1 MTAFNDTF
9 GIIGFSS
16 ENVGIDRR
24 IYTGLTST
32 NPQLNVSY
40 NGGRVDV
47 YLNGVKLMGNHSGQS
62 NYDYT
67 YQSTGS
73 GSAITLSTGVALVA
87 TDTIECVGYVS
98 NSSNTVTTYTPS
110 VSAGNNT
117 FTSISHTSSDL
128 LNVFLNGVLLD
139 PSDYTADASA
149 DTVAITSLASG
160 DVVHIQVIG
169 ALDHSN
175 FVPESGGTFSGNVS
189 FGDNNITNVGD
200 IALDTISSDAGTS
213 IGVTLGTDAGDDFN
227 VGSGKLVVEGDTG
240 RVGVNTSDP
249 DVTLDIHDAN
259 PAIDLYDTGTNGYC
273 RIDANGANL
282 TLHAD
287 KGGNAGSST
296 VKFGVDNSV
305 KMTIDSSGNVGIG
318 TDPNNKLHVRG
329 SDTTSCLV
337 VGNTTE
343 NTQFEVIP
351 YQDDKIILR
360 SNDGGSA
367 RNLTFET
374 GTTERM
380 RIASGGDV
388 TVSTG
393 NLVIGT
399 AGQGIN
405 FSAYAT
411 SGNPSS
417 NLLDDYEEGTWTPTL
432 LGTTTAGTYGYDTSR
447 TNGTYT
453 KIGNQVFVRG
463 VVRVNSTTT
472 AGTGEACIGGL
483 PFAPST
489 SDMGSFSRV
498 PYPLF
503 VQGGPTLSYPYI
515 FAAVENT
522 NNRVHL
528 YYQDYSSS
536 TSNPVNIGIADAD
549 KHNALWC
556 FTAHY
561 TTA

>member
-67 YQSTGS
+67 YQNTGS

-169 ALDHSN
+169 ALDHSD
-175 FVPESGGTFSGNVS
+175 FVPAGGGTFSGDVS

-200 IALDTISSDAGTS
+200 IAVDTISSDAGTS

-240 RVGVNTSDP
+240 
-249 DVTLDIHDAN
+249 
-259 PAIDLYDTGTNGYC
+259 
-273 RIDANGANL
+273 
-282 TLHAD
+282 
-287 KGGNAGSST
+287 
-296 VKFGVDNSV
+296 
-305 KMTIDSSGNVGIG
+305 NVGIG
-318 TDPNNKLHVRG
+318 TDGPAGDLHITESGASEVRLQLTNSNTG
-329 SDTTSCLV
+329 HTASDGFAIVLDAGAT
-337 VGNTTE
+337 NQYFWNYE
-343 NTQFEVIP
+343 
-351 YQDDKIILR
+351 
-360 SNDGGSA
+360 A
-367 RNLTFET
+367 RNMVFGTSGSTKMTIDSNGNITT
-374 GTTERM
+374 GTTNNER
-380 RIASGGDV
+380 IIIGSAGGGIDF
-388 TVSTG
+388 SNCTG
-393 NLVIGT
+393 N
-399 AGQGIN
+399 
-405 FSAYAT
+405 
-411 SGNPSS
+411 SGAEV
-417 NLLDDYEEGTWTPTL
+417 LDDYEEGSI
-432 LGTTTAGTYGYDTSR
+432 TSV
-447 TNGTYT
+447 TISGSTSGSGSVACSGSYT
-453 KIGNQVFVRG
+453 KVGRLVTVTVNIANQTFPTFSG
-463 VVRVNSTTT
+463 QLQCS
-472 AGTGEACIGGL
+472 L
-483 PFAPST
+483 PFTVDSVLAHGPDTYYFPQSNWDQHT
-489 SDMGSFSRV
+489 NWVGFKAQASAGQSFCV
-498 PYPLF
+498 F
-503 VQGGPTLSYPYI
+503 PYI
-515 FAAVENT
+515 VLDSDRQSVLTSANT
-522 NNRVHL
+522 IVSGTSGL
-528 YYQDYSSS
+528 YLTFSITYQS
-536 TSNPVNIGIADAD
+536 A
-549 KHNALWC
+549 
-556 FTAHY
+556 
-561 TTA
+561 